1 MKAPSLKQLQIDKT
15 SQKMI
20 IFASIA
26 SFLLI
31 FTLFSAK
38 TLVARMNYQNKV
50 INAKSIARNNL
61 IKNVASNESLL
72 SAYQNFNNATTN
84 LMGLQ
89 TNSASVNSGNNAKLI
104 LDALPSE
111 YDFPALATSLQGLLS
126 STGVTVSGLTGSD
139 SSTGASSG
147 ASSIPIAGTT
157 PIPFTFNVTGSADN
171 VINTMKIFE
180 KSIRP
185 FQFKSFTISGSN
197 VSLSLSVSA
206 ETFYLPAQNF
216 QVKMG
221 SVQ

>member
-26 SFLLI
+26 SFLLV
-31 FTLFSAK
+31 FTLFSAN

-50 INAKSIARNNL
+50 INAKSIARSNL
-61 IKNVASNESLL
+61 IKNVSSNESLL
-72 SAYQNFNNATTN
+72 SAYQNFNN
-84 LMGLQ
+84 GLQ
-89 TNSASVNSGNNAKLI
+89 TNGASVNSGNNAKLI

-139 SSTGASSG
+139 SSNGAISG

-157 PIPFTFNVTGSADN
+157 PIPFSFNVTGSADN

-185 FQFKSFTISGSN
+185 FQFKSFAISGSSS
-197 VSLSLSVSA
+197 SLSLSASA

>member
-26 SFLLI
+26 SFLLV

-50 INAKSIARNNL
+50 INAKSIARSNL
-61 IKNVASNESLL
+61 IKNVSSNESLL

-139 SSTGASSG
+139 LSTGASSG
-147 ASSIPIAGTT
+147 AVSIPIAGTT
-157 PIPFTFNVTGSADN
+157 PIPFSFNVTGNSDN
-171 VINTMKIFE
+171 VLNTMKIFE

-197 VSLSLSVSA
+197 ASLSLSVNA

-216 QVKMG
+216 QVKME

>member
-50 INAKSIARNNL
+50 INAKSTARSNL
-61 IKNVASNESLL
+61 IKDVASNESLL

-139 SSTGASSG
+139 LSTGASSG

-157 PIPFTFNVTGSADN
+157 PIPFSFNVTGNSDN
-171 VINTMKIFE
+171 VLNTMKIFE

-197 VSLSLSVSA
+197 ASLSLSVNA

-216 QVKMG
+216 QVKME

>member
-139 SSTGASSG
+139 LSTGASSG

-157 PIPFTFNVTGSADN
+157 PIPFSFNVTGNSDN
-171 VINTMKIFE
+171 VLNTMKIFE

-197 VSLSLSVSA
+197 ASLSLSVNA

-216 QVKMG
+216 QVKME